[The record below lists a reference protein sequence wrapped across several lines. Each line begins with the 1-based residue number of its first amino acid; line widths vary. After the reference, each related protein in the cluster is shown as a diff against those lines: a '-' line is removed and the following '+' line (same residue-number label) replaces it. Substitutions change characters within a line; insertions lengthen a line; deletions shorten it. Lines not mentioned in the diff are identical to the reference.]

1 MTLEG
6 KVVLVPGAARGM
18 GREYVRALLKDGAKV
33 IATDISWAPTGVS
46 NDDEDFG
53 AELAGNP
60 NALVLTMDIT
70 LDSHVKAAY
79 RAAMDRFGTVD
90 AIINNGGIRQRDLYP
105 PHGLITILETEVSE
119 WQKMFDTHVFG
130 TLRVIKTF
138 VQPML
143 GQKSG
148 AIVQVCSGGFQSNG
162 GSREGSYQP
171 AKAAEM
177 TMAIY
182 LANELKD
189 SNIAVNVLQPGGTAS
204 TGTEEQ
210 DVGRREIRAQLGG
223 APLSVASRRWRPEHV
238 VPLAM
243 HLAEQDASGITGQIF
258 NAPRWNQEHELGG
271 FETWG
276 YGPDVE
282 AHRAAGTL

>member
-1 MTLEG
+1 MALQG
-6 KVVLVPGAARGM
+6 KVVLVTGAARGM
-18 GREYVRALLKDGAKV
+18 GREYVRALLKEGTRV
-33 IATDISWAPTGVS
+33 VATDVSWAPTGVS
-46 NDDEDFG
+46 NDDEDFL
-53 AELAGNP
+53 AEINDNPDVLA
-60 NALVLTMDIT
+60 LTMDIT

-79 RAAMDRFGTVD
+79 RQAMERFGTIDV
-90 AIINNGGIRQRDLYP
+90 IINNGGIRQRDLYP

-143 GQKSG
+143 TQKRG
-148 AIVQVCSGGFQSNG
+148 AIINVCSGGFQSNG
-162 GSREGSYQP
+162 SSREGSYQP

-189 SNIAVNVLQPGGTAS
+189 SNIAVNVIQPGGTAS

-210 DVGRREIRAQLGG
+210 DAGRREIRARLGG
-223 APLSVASRRWRPEHV
+223 APVSTPSRRWRPEHV
-238 VPLAM
+238 VPLA
-243 HLAEQDASGITGQIF
+243 LFLSDQDASGTTGQIF
-258 NAPRWNQEHELGG
+258 NAPRWNQEQELGG

-276 YGPDVE
+276 YAPDVE
-282 AHRAAGTL
+282 ANRAAGTL

>member
-1 MTLEG
+1 MSLED
-6 KVVLVPGAARGM
+6 KVVLVTGAARGM
-18 GREYVRALLKDGAKV
+18 GREYVRALIKDRAKV
-33 IATDISWAPTGVS
+33 IATDVSWAPSGVS
-46 NDDEDFG
+46 NDVTDFRS
-53 AELAGNP
+53 EIKDDPNVLA
-60 NALVLTMDIT
+60 LTMDIT
-70 LDSHVKAAY
+70 LDSHVKAAFG
-79 RAAMDRFGTVD
+79 AAMDRFGTVD
-90 AIINNGGIRQRDLYP
+90 VIINNGGIRQRDLYP
-105 PHGLITILETEVSE
+105 PHGLIAILETEVSE

-138 VQPML
+138 VKPML
-143 GQKSG
+143 EQKRG

-162 GSREGSYQP
+162 SSREGSYQP

-177 TMAIY
+177 VMALY
-182 LANELKD
+182 LANELKA
-189 SNIAVNVLQPGGTAS
+189 SNIAVNILQPGGTAS

-210 DVGRREIRAQLGG
+210 DAGRREIRARLGG
-223 APLSVASRRWRPEHV
+223 APATTPSRRWRPDHV

-243 HLAEQDASGITGQIF
+243 HLAEQDASGTTGEIF

-276 YGPDVE
+276 YEPDVA

>member
-1 MTLEG
+1 MSLEG
-6 KVVLVPGAARGM
+6 KVVLVTGAARGM
-18 GREYVRALLKDGAKV
+18 GREYVRSLIKDGAKV
-33 IATDISWAPTGVS
+33 IATDVSWAPSGVS
-46 NDDEDFG
+46 NDDEDFM
-53 AELAGNP
+53 AEIKDNP
-60 NALVLTMDIT
+60 NVLALTMDIT

-90 AIINNGGIRQRDLYP
+90 VIINNGGIRQRDLYP

-143 GQKSG
+143 EQKRG

-162 GSREGSYQP
+162 SSREGSYQP

-177 TMAIY
+177 VMALY
-182 LANELKD
+182 LANELKA
-189 SNIAVNVLQPGGTAS
+189 SNIAVNILQPGGTAS

-210 DVGRREIRAQLGG
+210 DAGRREIRARLGG
-223 APLSVASRRWRPEHV
+223 APATTPSRRWRPEHV

-243 HLAEQDASGITGQIF
+243 HLAEQDASGTTAEIF
-258 NAPRWNQEHELGG
+258 NAPRWNQEQELGG